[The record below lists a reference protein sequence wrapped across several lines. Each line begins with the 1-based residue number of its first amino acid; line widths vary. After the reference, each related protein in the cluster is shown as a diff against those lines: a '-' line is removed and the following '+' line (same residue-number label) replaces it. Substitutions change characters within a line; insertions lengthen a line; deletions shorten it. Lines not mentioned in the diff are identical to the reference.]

1 MYNTKRAF
9 SLLEKISFVRTGGSL
24 EELKAA
30 NILKEEIEKTGTK
43 AWLEEFPVDHSEVKL
58 VKLEVTAPYSQ
69 EYECVAVK
77 MSGNTPEEGI
87 EAELVYVQDLDEC
100 LTRNIEGKIVL
111 INGRMIHKHYKKI
124 IEKKPAAF
132 ISFAGSVY
140 DELDKSDLDVYP
152 IREKQYEMGKIPG
165 IGVRAIVAQELV
177 LKHASKAK
185 ITLIQEEGK
194 RNSRNVVCEIKGT
207 TYPEEVI
214 AITAHYDSVPF
225 SNGAYD
231 NASGAVGIMELF
243 HHFNENKPARTLRL
257 EWCGSE
263 EMGLLGSRAYVAAHE
278 EELKNYVY
286 NLNIDMIGVTLRKEI
301 ACSTAETSLVG
312 YIDYVGKEVGISVA
326 SYQGV

>member
-9 SLLEKISFVRTGGSL
+9 SLLEKISFVRTGGSQ

-58 VKLEVTAPYSQ
+58 VKLEVTAPYNQ

-152 IREKQYEMGKIPG
+152 IREKQ
-165 IGVRAIVAQELV
+165 
-177 LKHASKAK
+177 
-185 ITLIQEEGK
+185 
-194 RNSRNVVCEIKGT
+194 
-207 TYPEEVI
+207 
-214 AITAHYDSVPF
+214 
-225 SNGAYD
+225 
-231 NASGAVGIMELF
+231 
-243 HHFNENKPARTLRL
+243 
-257 EWCGSE
+257 
-263 EMGLLGSRAYVAAHE
+263 
-278 EELKNYVY
+278 
-286 NLNIDMIGVTLRKEI
+286 
-301 ACSTAETSLVG
+301 
-312 YIDYVGKEVGISVA
+312 
-326 SYQGV
+326 